1 MGTSE
6 LNQGYLHL
14 QVPILIMLGHVWN
27 HSMVSF
33 IKVESQNIIMK
44 CFLKN
49 CRGFHAYGTKR
60 KTS

>member
-44 CFLKN
+44 CF
-49 CRGFHAYGTKR
+49 
-60 KTS
+60 